1 MIQRLQEDFYYRW
14 VVVGLYYTNV
24 TSGAMLSSAL
34 GVMLPFITDDLNLA
48 PYQQGMVGS
57 AAFWAS
63 LVVGIPASWW
73 FARYPVKATTT
84 IAFALGGL
92 FFFVQGMAPV
102 FAVLLAG
109 RLLFGICRLPSQPA
123 RAILIRQ
130 WFPGRDAVLATT
142 LDNALFGVI
151 FGGGL
156 VVAQSFFTALGE
168 DWRLTLH
175 IFGALLL
182 AMTLLWFLLGR
193 ERSAAEDQGPEAE
206 PRDAGDL
213 LKGLMHRD
221 LWLTGLGFLG
231 PSMCLAAFVNFLPTL
246 FEEEFGRDLW
256 EWSGVILGLITA
268 VGGAAGVGFGYLV
281 FVTGKRNLLLGI
293 LGLVMAG
300 TYAGITLTGSLPLL
314 LGLALVNGVTWGHW
328 PVLAAVP
335 LQLPNLTRREAAVA
349 ATFSQTFGLGGL
361 ALGSLVAGF
370 LYEWLGDLQQSLF
383 IVSFLGLLLAL
394 GGMLLRP
401 PPADVLAEVAA
412 ARQARSG

>member
-1 MIQRLQEDFYYRW
+1 MIKRLQHDLYYRW

-48 PYQQGMVGS
+48 PYQQGIVGS
-57 AAFWAS
+57 AAFWPS
-63 LVVGIPASWW
+63 LALGIPATWW
-73 FARYPVKATTT
+73 FARYPVRATTT
-84 IAFALGGL
+84 LSFLLSGL
-92 FFFVQGMAPV
+92 FFFVQGWAPV
-102 FAVLLAG
+102 FGVLLGG
-109 RLLFGICRLPSQPA
+109 RVLFGICRLASQPA

-142 LDNALFGVI
+142 LDNALFGVL

-156 VVAQSFFTALGE
+156 VAAQFFFRALGE
-168 DWRLTLH
+168 DWRMTLH
-175 IFGALLL
+175 IFGALLVAL
-182 AMTLLWFLLGR
+182 TLVWFLLGR
-193 ERSAAEDQGPEAE
+193 ERTAAEGQGPAE

-213 LKGLMHRD
+213 MGSLMHRD

-231 PSMCLAAFVNFLPTL
+231 PSMCLAAFVHFFPTL
-246 FEEEFGRDLW
+246 LLDEYGESLW
-256 EWSGVILGLITA
+256 RWSGVVLAMATV

-281 FVTGKRNLLLGI
+281 FVTGNRNLLLGI

-300 TYAGITLTGSLPLL
+300 TYAGMTQTGSVPIL
-314 LGLALVNGVTWGHW
+314 LGLALLNGVTWGHW

-335 LQLPNLTRREAAVA
+335 LQLPNLRRREAALA
-349 ATFSQTFGLGGL
+349 ASFSQTFGLGGL
-361 ALGSLVAGF
+361 ALGSLLAGF
-370 LYEWLGDLQQSLF
+370 LYEVLGDLQQSLL
-383 IVSFLGLLLAL
+383 IVSFLGLLLAV
-394 GGMLLRP
+394 GGILLRP

>member
-1 MIQRLQEDFYYRW
+1 MRLENSSYYRW
-14 VVVGLYYTNV
+14 LVLGLYYTNI
-24 TSGAMLSSAL
+24 TTGAMFSSAL

-48 PYQQGMVGS
+48 PYQQGIVGS

-84 IAFALGGL
+84 VAFALGGL

-130 WFPGRDAVLATT
+130 WFPGRDAVLATI

-156 VVAQSFFTALGE
+156 IAAQSFFTALGE

-182 AMTLLWFLLGR
+182 ALTLFWFLLGR
-193 ERSAAEDQGPEAE
+193 ERSAAENQRPAE

-213 LKGLMHRD
+213 LGGLMHRD

-231 PSMCLAAFVNFLPTL
+231 PSMCLAAFVYFLPTL
-246 FEEEFGRDLW
+246 FEEEYGRSLW
-256 EWSGVILGLITA
+256 KWSGVILGMATS
-268 VGGAAGVGFGYLV
+268 VGGATGVGFGYLV

-300 TYAGITLTGSLPLL
+300 TYAGMTLTGSLPIL
-314 LGLALVNGVTWGHW
+314 LGLALLNGVTWGHW

-335 LQLPNLTRREAAVA
+335 LQLPNLRPREAAVA

-361 ALGSLVAGF
+361 ALGSLLAGF
-370 LYEWLGDLQQSLF
+370 LYEWLGDLRQALL
-383 IVSFLGLLLAL
+383 IVSSLGLLLAV
-394 GGMLLRP
+394 GGLFLRP
-401 PPADVLAEVAA
+401 PPPDVLAEVAS